1 MDKKQ
6 LIETILAVTPDELA
20 KAMNEAMGLGG
31 IRIIKDLWADGE
43 FHKNP
48 ERDTTKTGPT
58 MISSG
63 SGADKAMAE
72 YSNPAPQVGLVE
84 QYDMFTRK
92 NIEGWGEFH
101 SAMKSTL
108 GEFSK
113 DLKDALAILV
123 AKAEEMKEKK
133 EEKKSPDPDPDPD
146 PKKKSPDPDPDPDP
160 KHKSTVSV
168 SSLWESLG
176 EVEEALSKAE
186 SHDEKKDVEG
196 LKEAREHIEKAE
208 HALEAVESHEKKE
221 MAHQESMK
229 AQVSINLAWASLMK
243 ATGLNRYDLHGY
255 GNQSDS
261 AEPGDSTSDRSKHD
275 LKAAKSKAKYYDLK
289 VKALEKSLGMKSEEK
304 KEEKKSPDPDP
315 DPDPKKKSPDPDPD
329 PKMKAELTAL
339 QEELVRQQEFI
350 KASNIRISEMNARM
364 EQVAGHALPPITPVI
379 LKGGLGSAAATGIL
393 NDRIEAAVEAGMLS
407 EETGTAGIARGLV
420 DRYAASAKGFIA
432 LDIVNRQRMSAPPEV
447 KGFFDQLEQAGN

>member
-6 LIETILAVTPDELA
+6 LIEAILATTPEEMA
-20 KAMNEAMGLGG
+20 KAMHEAMGLGG
-31 IRIIKDLWADGE
+31 IRIIKDIWSDGE

-48 ERDTTKTGPT
+48 ERDTTKTGPA
-58 MISSG
+58 MHSSG
-63 SGADKAMAE
+63 SGADRAIAE

-84 QYDMFTRK
+84 QYEMFTKR

-108 GEFSK
+108 SEFSK
-113 DLKDALAILV
+113 ELKDSLAILV
-123 AKAEEMKEKK
+123 AKAEEMK

-160 KHKSTVSV
+160 KHKSSLSV

-186 SHDEKKDVEG
+186 SHDEKKDVKG
-196 LKEAREHIEKAE
+196 LEEAREHIEKAE
-208 HALEAVESHEKKE
+208 RALEAVENHEKKE

-255 GNQSDS
+255 GNQIDGQT
-261 AEPGDSTSDRSKHD
+261 PGDETNDQSKHD
-275 LKAAKSKAKYYDLK
+275 LKAAKSKAKYFDLK

-329 PKMKAELTAL
+329 PDPKMKAELTAL
-339 QEELVRQQEFI
+339 QEEVAKQQEFL
-350 KASNIRISEMNARM
+350 KASNLRIAEMNARM

-407 EETGTAGIARGLV
+407 EENGTAGIARGLV
-420 DRYAASAKGFIA
+420 DRYAAAKKGFIA
-432 LDIVNRQRMSAPPEV
+432 MDIVNQQRSAAPQEV
-447 KGFFDQLEQAGN
+447 KSFFEHLEQAGN